1 MKPYKTILLSLLILP
16 LPLLLGSCEKE
27 EEIENTRWVLV
38 WSDEFDTPTPDN
50 RPDPSKWTYEKGAS
64 GYGNQELQNY
74 TDRVENASYTTH
86 KGLGCLKI
94 TALNDNYDGVAYSSA
109 RIKTEGLFEQRYGRF
124 EARLKL
130 PYGPGLWPAFWML
143 GANYATDVWP
153 KCGEID
159 IMENKGYQPNIV
171 SSALHFPGHSGGNPI
186 TQTFGYESQ
195 RFDTDF
201 HIFAVE
207 WDESQI
213 VLFVDNVL
221 YKRVKAADVTDGE
234 WVFDHPFF
242 IILNVAVGGTFG
254 GDPTADTVFPQS
266 MYVDYVRVYQ
276 KSTEVQ
282 PGTNTGD
289 ISSNGSIPGWDFN
302 GPDSDKGL
310 IEPELK

>member
-1 MKPYKTILLSLLILP
+1 MPP
-16 LPLLLGSCEKE
+16 M
-27 EEIENTRWVLV
+27 
-38 WSDEFDTPTPDN
+38 
-50 RPDPSKWTYEKGAS
+50 
-64 GYGNQELQNY
+64 YG
-74 TDRVENASYTTH
+74 
-86 KGLGCLKI
+86 
-94 TALNDNYDGVAYSSA
+94 
-109 RIKTEGLFEQRYGRF
+109 
-124 EARLKL
+124 
-130 PYGPGLWPAFWML
+130 
-143 GANYATDVWP
+143 P

-186 TQTFGYESQ
+186 TQTFGYENQ

-213 VLFVDNVL
+213 DFFVDNVL
-221 YKRVKAADVTDGE
+221 YKRVKATDVTDGE

-276 KSTEVQ
+276 KQQKYNPELIPEISLQTVQ
-282 PGTNTGD
+282 
-289 ISSNGSIPGWDFN
+289 F
-302 GPDSDKGL
+302 PDGILTDRILIKGL
-310 IEPELK
+310 

>member
-1 MKPYKTILLSLLILP
+1 
-16 LPLLLGSCEKE
+16 
-27 EEIENTRWVLV
+27 
-38 WSDEFDTPTPDN
+38 
-50 RPDPSKWTYEKGAS
+50 
-64 GYGNQELQNY
+64 
-74 TDRVENASYTTH
+74 
-86 KGLGCLKI
+86 
-94 TALNDNYDGVAYSSA
+94 
-109 RIKTEGLFEQRYGRF
+109 
-124 EARLKL
+124 
-130 PYGPGLWPAFWML
+130 ML

-213 VLFVDNVL
+213 DFFVDNVL
-221 YKRVKAADVTDGE
+221 YKRVKVADVTDGE

-266 MYVDYVRVYQ
+266 MYVVTSGFIRNQQ
-276 KSTEVQ
+276 KY
-282 PGTNTGD
+282 N
-289 ISSNGSIPGWDFN
+289 
-302 GPDSDKGL
+302 
-310 IEPELK
+310 PELIPEISLQTVQFPDGILTDRILIRDL